1 MQRVTMH
8 MGAKLKKLLR
18 MWASACFDLRPTI
31 PPTPPLLPLPLKTS
45 NQVIVF
51 LVVHLAINDWQ
62 EYVRTWNSDWSDDKL
77 SIHYR
82 WQKGQICQKHDGPK
96 GLSSFT
102 DVTTFTSYDSV
113 YQLLTA
119 FTSNHQVLTAF
130 INGKCLRV
138 FSIRWDPF
146 PLYAMQNSMTQP
158 T

>member
-31 PPTPPLLPLPLKTS
+31 PPTPPLLPLPLKTC

-96 GLSSFT
+96 GLSTFT
-102 DVTTFTSYDSV
+102 DVTAFTCCH
-113 YQLLTA
+113 QLWQRLLTIDS
-119 FTSNHQVLTAF
+119 FYKQSPSVNSFHQWKIL
-130 INGKCLRV
+130 GL
-138 FSIRWDPF
+138 F
-146 PLYAMQNSMTQP
+146 PLFGHISFKCNAK
-158 T
+158 

>member
-1 MQRVTMH
+1 MH

-31 PPTPPLLPLPLKTS
+31 PPTPPLLPLPLKTC

-82 WQKGQICQKHDGPK
+82 WQKGQICQKHNGPK
-96 GLSSFT
+96 GLSTFT
-102 DVTTFTSYDSV
+102 DVTAFTCIRQLWQRLPIN
-113 YQLLTA
+113 QLLAA

-130 INGKCLRV
+130 INGKCRV
-138 FSIRWDPF
+138 CFLFFLWFLSFICD
-146 PLYAMQNSMTQP
+146 AK
-158 T
+158 